1 MNYGGLVVVLLGLT
15 TAAAP
20 AAAQD
25 KFRSFYLGGSAGV
38 SLFHD
43 FCDNAAVNSTTPV
56 TACEDTPNAFR
67 GFVGYRFNRN
77 LALEV
82 GYAGLGQATALA
94 NVGGPLLPVT
104 MKIKGWD
111 YSGILSFQLSGDLY
125 GYGRLGAYTMRAWT
139 DTFVAN
145 APTVK
150 TAETNTGF
158 TGGIGMGWDLGL
170 LGVRAEWQRYIN
182 VGGGSVA
189 EDTVDM
195 LSVGALLRF

>member
-1 MNYGGLVVVLLGLT
+1 MNYGRLVMAVLALM
-15 TAAAP
+15 AAAP

-25 KFRSFYLGGSAGV
+25 AKFRNMYLGASMGLSMY
-38 SLFHD
+38 HD

-56 TACEDTPNAFR
+56 TSCEEKPNAYR

-94 NVGGPLLPVT
+94 NVGGPLLPVR
-104 MKIKGWD
+104 MKAKGWD
-111 YSGILSFQLSGDLY
+111 YSAVLSFPFSDSLY
-125 GYGRLGAYTMRAWT
+125 GYGRLGAYTMRVWT

-145 APTVK
+145 APTVT

-158 TGGIGMGWDLGL
+158 TTGLGLGYDLGI
-170 LGVRAEWQRYIN
+170 LGLRADWQRYLNI
-182 VGGGSVA
+182 GGGSVA
-189 EDTVDM
+189 EDTVDT
-195 LSVGALLRF
+195 LTLGVLFRF